1 MNKYLSIQLCIMTI
15 VCLDVVL
22 GEILI
27 GPNESKECNQWKK
40 AFNQPNSRVF
50 MWHMFKS
57 EQKMDL

>member
-1 MNKYLSIQLCIMTI
+1 MTN

>member
-1 MNKYLSIQLCIMTI
+1 MTNI
-15 VCLDVVL
+15 CLDVVL

-27 GPNESKECNQWKK
+27 GRNESEDSNQWKK

-57 EQKMDL
+57 EQKMNL